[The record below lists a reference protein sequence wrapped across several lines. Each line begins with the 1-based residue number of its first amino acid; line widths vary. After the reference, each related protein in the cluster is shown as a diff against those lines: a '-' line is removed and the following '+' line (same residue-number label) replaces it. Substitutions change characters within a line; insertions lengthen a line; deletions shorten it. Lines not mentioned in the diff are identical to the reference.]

1 MATRLTESLEGQK
14 SQVELTARLSSRRA
28 WERRRTLLEW
38 LRALPYLAPSL
49 IAFAIF
55 VFIPLV
61 RSVILS
67 TYGTNPIGQMTTFV
81 GLKYYQRLLTS
92 AVYHNSLLVTIK
104 FVLYTVP
111 GVLLVSLILATL
123 GNLRLKGISIYRVA
137 FALTI
142 SISGATAA
150 LLFMFL
156 YHPVVGIFNYLL
168 SLVGISPVPWLIDT
182 KWALFA
188 VAIPRIWLQAGF
200 ATVVLL
206 AGMQGISDELYE
218 AAKIDGA
225 GFWQSWRN
233 ITFPLITPSLFFLLV
248 VITLSAFQTFTEVNV
263 LTKGGPIDS
272 TQVVVHEIYRSF
284 YFNGQYG
291 YASAQA
297 LILFVV
303 ILALTT
309 VQFGV
314 LEKRVHYA

>member
-1 MATRLTESLEGQK
+1 MRLRESMKADLNP
-14 SQVELTARLSSRRA
+14 LNRLSRQRQ
-28 WERRRTLLEW
+28 RTLLEW
-38 LRALPYLAPSL
+38 LKAAPFLAPSL
-49 IAFAIF
+49 IAFTIF

-61 RSVILS
+61 RSVVLS

-92 AVYHNSLLVTIK
+92 ESYHNSLLVTLK

-123 GNLRLKGISIYRVA
+123 GNLRLPRISIYRVA

-168 SLVGISPVPWLIDT
+168 SLVDLGPVPWLIDT
-182 KWALFA
+182 RWALFA

-206 AGMQGISDELYE
+206 AGMQGISEELYE

-225 GFWQSWRN
+225 GFWPSWQH

-248 VITLSAFQTFTEVNV
+248 VTTLSAFQTFTEVNV
-263 LTKGGPIDS
+263 LTGGGPIDS

-297 LILFVV
+297 LVLFVI
-303 ILALTT
+303 ILALTII
-309 VQFGV
+309 QFGV
-314 LEKRVHYA
+314 VEKRVHYA

>member
-1 MATRLTESLEGQK
+1 METTVAVRGRPRS
-14 SQVELTARLSSRRA
+14 VRVRRRA
-28 WERRRTLLEW
+28 LVEW

-49 IAFAIF
+49 ILFTIF

-61 RSVILS
+61 RSIVLS
-67 TYGTNPIGQMTTFV
+67 LYGTNPIGQMTSFV
-81 GLKYYQRLLTS
+81 GLRYYERLLTS
-92 AVYHNSLLVTIK
+92 ETYHNSILVTLR

-111 GVLLVSLILATL
+111 GVLLVGLILSTL
-123 GNLRLKGISIYRVA
+123 ANLRLRGISVYRIA

-156 YHPVVGIFNYLL
+156 YHPIIGIFNYLL
-168 SLVGISPVPWLIDT
+168 KLIGLGPVPWLISTD
-182 KWALFA
+182 WALIA
-188 VAIPRIWLQAGF
+188 VAIPRIWLQSGF
-200 ATVVLL
+200 ATVLLL
-206 AGMQGISDELYE
+206 AGMQGISEEYYD

-225 GFWQSWRN
+225 GFWQSWRH
-233 ITFPLITPSLFFLLV
+233 ITLPLITPSLFFLLV
-248 VITLSAFQTFTEVNV
+248 VTSLSAFQTFTEVNV
-263 LTKGGPIDS
+263 LTGGGPIDS

-297 LILFVV
+297 LVLFVI
-303 ILALTT
+303 ILSLTI

-314 LEKRVHYA
+314 LEKRVHYE

>member
-1 MATRLTESLEGQK
+1 MDATVGLQGK
-14 SQVELTARLSSRRA
+14 PARRQWRA
-28 WERRRTLLEW
+28 VKEW
-38 LRALPYLAPSL
+38 LRAFPYLAPSL
-49 IAFAIF
+49 IIFTIF

-67 TYGTNPIGQMTTFV
+67 LYGTNPIGQMTNFV
-81 GLKYYQRLLTS
+81 GLKYYERLLS
-92 AVYHNSLLVTIK
+92 SDSYHNSLLVTLK

-111 GVLLVSLILATL
+111 GVLVVGLLLSTLA
-123 GNLRLKGISIYRVA
+123 NLRLRGISIYRIA

-142 SISGATAA
+142 SISGATTA

-156 YHPVVGIFNYLL
+156 YHPIIGIFNYLL
-168 SLVGISPVPWLIDT
+168 SLVGIAPIPWLIST
-182 KWALFA
+182 KWALIA

-200 ATVVLL
+200 ATVLLL
-206 AGMQGISDELYE
+206 AGMQGLSEEYYD

-225 GFWQSWRN
+225 GFWQSWRH
-233 ITFPLITPSLFFLLV
+233 ITLPLITPSLFFLLV
-248 VITLSAFQTFTEVNV
+248 VTSLSAFQTFTEVNV
-263 LTKGGPIDS
+263 LTGGGPIDS

-297 LILFVV
+297 LVLFVI
-303 ILALTT
+303 ILSLTI

-314 LEKRVHYA
+314 LEKRVHYE

>member
-1 MATRLTESLEGQK
+1 MDTMVGLQRKPTRQL
-14 SQVELTARLSSRRA
+14 
-28 WERRRTLLEW
+28 RRTLIEW
-38 LRALPYLAPSL
+38 LHALPYLAPSL
-49 IAFAIF
+49 IVFTIF
-55 VFIPLV
+55 VFIPLI

-67 TYGTNPIGQMTTFV
+67 LYGTNPIGQMTSFV

-92 AVYHNSLLVTIK
+92 ESYHNSLLVTLK

-111 GVLLVSLILATL
+111 GVLVVGLLLSTLA
-123 GNLRLKGISIYRVA
+123 NLRLRGISVYRIA

-142 SISGATAA
+142 SISGATTA

-156 YHPVVGIFNYLL
+156 YHPIIGIFNYLL
-168 SLVGISPVPWLIDT
+168 SLVGVSPIPWLIDT
-182 KWALFA
+182 KWALIA

-200 ATVVLL
+200 ATVLLL
-206 AGMQGISDELYE
+206 AGMQGISEEYYD

-225 GFWQSWRN
+225 NFWQSWRH
-233 ITFPLITPSLFFLLV
+233 ITLPLITPSLFFLLV
-248 VITLSAFQTFTEVNV
+248 VTSLSAFQTFTEVNV
-263 LTKGGPIDS
+263 LTGGGPIDS

-297 LILFVV
+297 LVLFVI
-303 ILALTT
+303 ILSLTI

-314 LEKRVHYA
+314 LEKRVHYE

>member
-1 MATRLTESLEGQK
+1 MDTTVGLQRKPTRQL
-14 SQVELTARLSSRRA
+14 
-28 WERRRTLLEW
+28 RRTLIEW
-38 LRALPYLAPSL
+38 LHALPYLAPSL
-49 IAFAIF
+49 IVFTIF
-55 VFIPLV
+55 VFIPLI

-67 TYGTNPIGQMTTFV
+67 LYGTNPIGQMTSFV

-92 AVYHNSLLVTIK
+92 ESYHNSLLVTLK

-111 GVLLVSLILATL
+111 GVLVVGLLLSTLA
-123 GNLRLKGISIYRVA
+123 NLRLRGISVYRIA

-142 SISGATAA
+142 SISGATTA

-156 YHPVVGIFNYLL
+156 YHPIIGIFNYLL
-168 SLVGISPVPWLIDT
+168 SLVGISPIPWLIDT
-182 KWALFA
+182 KWALIA

-200 ATVVLL
+200 ATVLLL
-206 AGMQGISDELYE
+206 AGMQGISEEYYD

-225 GFWQSWRN
+225 GFWHSWRH
-233 ITFPLITPSLFFLLV
+233 ITLPLITPSLFFLLV
-248 VITLSAFQTFTEVNV
+248 VTSLSAFQTFTEVNV
-263 LTKGGPIDS
+263 LTGGGPIDS

-297 LILFVV
+297 LVLFVI
-303 ILALTT
+303 ILSLTI

-314 LEKRVHYA
+314 LEKRVHYE